1 MRAKMAHPGGSKGN
15 GRMSEP
21 NARTAI
27 VFKSRGV
34 GVVARPPNVPSALA
48 SPGLRRFLVLLATL

>member
-15 GRMSEP
+15 GRMSEL

-27 VFKSRGV
+27 VLDPEVLGSSRDH
-34 GVVARPPNVPSALA
+34 RTCHPL
-48 SPGLRRFLVLLATL
+48 